1 MPGIQRQRHEIAVRI
16 VAARAL
22 MPISPPTLHFAWS
35 KFSMLQLKSKRTP
48 PCSSPLRSG
57 TILKVQLLGAL
68 LMTLALSPAKAAQ
81 PPSPSPLAFHG
92 KLDNGLEVVVVPDRR
107 APVVTHMVWYK
118 VGAADEPQG
127 KTGIAH
133 FLEHLM
139 FKGTEK
145 IPPGEFSK
153 IVARLGGQDNA
164 FTSQDI
170 TSYFQRVAK
179 EKLPQIMDMEADR
192 MANLSLDEKNV
203 LTERKVILEERRSR
217 VDNDPGSLL
226 QEQIMAALYV
236 AHPYHNPVIGWENE
250 MRKLSR
256 ADALAF
262 YKRFYAP
269 NNAILVVTGDVEPE
283 EVMALAKETYGKIPA
298 NPEAGSPRVRP
309 AEPEPLAERRVIFRD
324 GRVGKATFE
333 RYYVTPSGTT
343 GAEGEA
349 EALQILARV
358 IGSSAT
364 SRVYNTLVRD
374 EKKAS
379 SASAWYSGI
388 ALDTGRFGFYAI
400 AAGDTKLEDIEA
412 SIDRVIGEVI
422 RNGITQEELERAR
435 TGEIANLIYASDSQQ
450 SLAHTYG
457 WNLATGRTIAD
468 IETRQDRLRAVTR
481 EQVQAVASK
490 YLDRKRSVTGYL
502 IPVASQL
509 AKVQPHA
516 ASETGTFH

>member
-1 MPGIQRQRHEIAVRI
+1 
-16 VAARAL
+16 
-22 MPISPPTLHFAWS
+22 
-35 KFSMLQLKSKRTP
+35 
-48 PCSSPLRSG
+48 
-57 TILKVQLLGAL
+57 
-68 LMTLALSPAKAAQ
+68 MTLALSPAKAAQ
-81 PPSPSPLAFHG
+81 TPSPSHLAFHG
-92 KLDNGLEVVVVPDRR
+92 KLANGLEVVVVPDRR

-145 IPPGEFSK
+145 VPPGEFSK

-170 TSYFQRVAK
+170 TAYFQRVAK
-179 EKLPQIMDMEADR
+179 EKLPQVMEMEADR
-192 MANLSLDEKNV
+192 MSNLRLDEKDV

-217 VDNDPGSLL
+217 VDNDPAALL

-236 AHPYHNPVIGWENE
+236 AHPYHNPVIGWEPE

-269 NNAILVVTGDVEPE
+269 NNAILVVTGDVEPD

-298 NPEAGSPRVRP
+298 NPEVGGPRVRP
-309 AEPEPLAERRVIFRD
+309 AEPAPFTERRVIMRD
-324 GRVGKATFE
+324 GRAGQATFE
-333 RYYVTPSGTT
+333 RYYLTPSATT
-343 GAEGEA
+343 AAKGEA
-349 EALQILARV
+349 EALQILARI
-358 IGSSAT
+358 IGSSST
-364 SRVYNTLVRD
+364 SRVYNALVRD

-379 SASAWYSGI
+379 SASAFYSGT

-400 AAGDTKLEDIEA
+400 AAGDTKLEDIET
-412 SIDRVIGEVI
+412 SIDRVINEVI
-422 RNGITQEELERAR
+422 RDGVTPEELERAK

-457 WNLATGRTIAD
+457 WSLATGRTIED
-468 IETRQDRLRAVTR
+468 VESRQERLKAVTR
-481 EQVQAVASK
+481 EQVQAVAAK

-502 IPVASQL
+502 IPVPSQL
-509 AKVQPHA
+509 AKVQPHIGSDS
-516 ASETGTFH
+516 ASYH

>member
-1 MPGIQRQRHEIAVRI
+1 
-16 VAARAL
+16 
-22 MPISPPTLHFAWS
+22 
-35 KFSMLQLKSKRTP
+35 
-48 PCSSPLRSG
+48 
-57 TILKVQLLGAL
+57 
-68 LMTLALSPAKAAQ
+68 MTLALSPAKAAG
-81 PPSPSPLAFHG
+81 PSPASNLAFHG
-92 KLDNGLEVVVVPDRR
+92 KLDNGLEVVVVPDTR

-127 KTGIAH
+127 RSGIAH

-179 EKLPQIMDMEADR
+179 EKLPQVMEMEADR
-192 MANLSLDEKNV
+192 MANLRLDEKDV

-217 VDNDPGSLL
+217 VDNDPGALL

-236 AHPYHNPVIGWENE
+236 AHPYHTPVIGWENE
-250 MRKLSR
+250 MRKLDR

-269 NNAILVVTGDVEPE
+269 NNAILVVTGDVQPE

-298 NPEAGSPRVRP
+298 NPEVGSPRVRP
-309 AEPEPLAERRVIFRD
+309 DEPAPIAERRVILRD
-324 GRVGKATFE
+324 DRAGKATLE
-333 RYYVTPSGTT
+333 RYYLVPSGST

-349 EALQILARV
+349 EALQVLARI

-364 SRVYNTLVRD
+364 SRIYNALVRD
-374 EKKAS
+374 EKIAS

-388 ALDTGRFGFYAI
+388 ALDTGRFGFYAV
-400 AAGDTKLEDIEA
+400 AAGDAKLEDIEV
-412 SIDRVIGEVI
+412 SMDRVIADVI
-422 RNGITQEELERAR
+422 QNGVTPEELERAK

-457 WNLATGRTIAD
+457 WSLATGRTIAD
-468 IETRQDRLRAVTR
+468 VETRQDRLKAVTR
-481 EQVQAVASK
+481 EQVQAVAAK

-502 IPVASQL
+502 IPIPSKV
-509 AKVQPHA
+509 AKVQPHVGGG
-516 ASETGTFH
+516 SGTFH

>member
-1 MPGIQRQRHEIAVRI
+1 
-16 VAARAL
+16 
-22 MPISPPTLHFAWS
+22 
-35 KFSMLQLKSKRTP
+35 
-48 PCSSPLRSG
+48 
-57 TILKVQLLGAL
+57 
-68 LMTLALSPAKAAQ
+68 MTLALSPAKAAQ
-81 PPSPSPLAFHG
+81 PPSPSNLAFHG

-118 VGAADEPQG
+118 AGAADEPLG

-139 FKGTEK
+139 FKGTAK

-179 EKLPQIMDMEADR
+179 EKLPQVMEMESDR
-192 MANLSLDEKNV
+192 MANLTLDEKNV

-269 NNAILVVTGDVEPE
+269 NNAILVVTGDVEPD

-298 NPEAGSPRVRP
+298 NPEAGAPRVRP
-309 AEPEPLAERRVIFRD
+309 AEPEPLAERRVILRD
-324 GRVGKATFE
+324 GRAGKATLE
-333 RYYVTPSGTT
+333 RYYITPSATT

-349 EALQILARV
+349 EALQILGRV

-364 SRVYNTLVRD
+364 SRVYNALVRD

-379 SASAWYSGI
+379 SASAWYSGT

-412 SIDRVIGEVI
+412 SLDRVIDEVI
-422 RNGITQEELERAR
+422 RNGITPEELERAK

-457 WNLATGRTIAD
+457 WNLATGRTIED
-468 IETRQDRLRAVTR
+468 VESRQQRLKAVTR
-481 EQVQAVASK
+481 EQVQAVAAK

-502 IPVASQL
+502 IPVPSQL
-509 AKVQPHA
+509 AKVQTHA
-516 ASETGTFH
+516 GSETGTFH

>member
-1 MPGIQRQRHEIAVRI
+1 
-16 VAARAL
+16 
-22 MPISPPTLHFAWS
+22 
-35 KFSMLQLKSKRTP
+35 
-48 PCSSPLRSG
+48 
-57 TILKVQLLGAL
+57 
-68 LMTLALSPAKAAQ
+68 MTLALSPAKAAE
-81 PPSPSPLAFHG
+81 PSPASNLAFHG
-92 KLDNGLEVVVVPDRR
+92 KLDNGLEVVVVPDTR

-127 KTGIAH
+127 RSGIAH

-179 EKLPQIMDMEADR
+179 EKLPQMMEMEADR
-192 MANLSLDEKNV
+192 MANLRLDEKDV

-217 VDNDPGSLL
+217 VDNDPGALL

-236 AHPYHNPVIGWENE
+236 AHPYHTPVIGWENE
-250 MRKLSR
+250 MRRLDR

-269 NNAILVVTGDVEPE
+269 NNAILVVTGDVQPE

-298 NPEAGSPRVRP
+298 NPEVGSPRVRP
-309 AEPEPLAERRVIFRD
+309 EEPAPLAERRVILRD
-324 GRVGKATFE
+324 DRAGKATLE
-333 RYYVTPSGTT
+333 RYYLVPSGTT
-343 GAEGEA
+343 ATKGEA
-349 EALQILARV
+349 EALQVLARI

-364 SRVYNTLVRD
+364 SRVYNALVRD
-374 EKKAS
+374 EKIAS

-388 ALDTGRFGFYAI
+388 ALDTGRFGFYAV
-400 AAGDTKLEDIEA
+400 AAGDAKLEDIEV
-412 SIDRVIGEVI
+412 SMDRVIADVI
-422 RNGITQEELERAR
+422 QNGVTPEELERAK

-457 WNLATGRTIAD
+457 WSLATGRTIAD
-468 IETRQDRLRAVTR
+468 VETRQDRLKAVTR
-481 EQVQAVASK
+481 EQVQAVAAK

-502 IPVASQL
+502 IPIASKV
-509 AKVQPHA
+509 AKVQPHVGGE
-516 ASETGTFH
+516 SGTFH

>member
-1 MPGIQRQRHEIAVRI
+1 
-16 VAARAL
+16 
-22 MPISPPTLHFAWS
+22 
-35 KFSMLQLKSKRTP
+35 
-48 PCSSPLRSG
+48 
-57 TILKVQLLGAL
+57 
-68 LMTLALSPAKAAQ
+68 MTLALSPAQAAQ
-81 PPSPSPLAFHG
+81 SPAPQKLAFHG

-107 APVVTHMVWYK
+107 APVVTHMVWYR

-127 KTGIAH
+127 KSGIAH

-179 EKLPQIMDMEADR
+179 EKLPQVMDMESDR
-192 MANLSLDEKNV
+192 MANLRLDEKEV

-226 QEQIMAALYV
+226 QEQMMAALYV
-236 AHPYHNPVIGWENE
+236 AHPYHTPVIGWETE
-250 MRKLSR
+250 IKKLNR

-269 NNAILVVTGDVEPE
+269 NNAILVVTGDVEPD
-283 EVMALAKETYGKIPA
+283 EVMALAKNTYGKIPA
-298 NPEAGSPRVRP
+298 NPEVGSPRLRP
-309 AEPEPLAERRVIFRD
+309 AEPAPLAERRVILRD

-333 RYYVTPSGTT
+333 RYYLTPSGTT
-343 GAEGEA
+343 APEGEEA
-349 EALQILARV
+349 ALQILARI
-358 IGSSAT
+358 IGTSST
-364 SRVYNTLVRD
+364 SRVYNALVRD

-379 SASAWYSGI
+379 SASAWYSGT
-388 ALDTGRFGFYAI
+388 ALDTGRFGFYAV

-412 SIDRVIGEVI
+412 SMDKVIGEVVK
-422 RNGITQEELERAR
+422 NGVTPEELERAK

-457 WNLATGRTIAD
+457 WSLATGRSVAD
-468 IETRQDRLRAVTR
+468 VESKQERLQAVTR
-481 EQVQAVASK
+481 EQVQAVAAK
-490 YLDRKRSVTGYL
+490 YLDRNRSVTGYL
-502 IPVASQL
+502 IPVPSQL

-516 ASETGTFH
+516 GDGGTFH

>member
-1 MPGIQRQRHEIAVRI
+1 
-16 VAARAL
+16 
-22 MPISPPTLHFAWS
+22 
-35 KFSMLQLKSKRTP
+35 
-48 PCSSPLRSG
+48 
-57 TILKVQLLGAL
+57 
-68 LMTLALSPAKAAQ
+68 MTLALSPAKAAQ
-81 PPSPSPLAFHG
+81 PPSPTNLAFHG

-139 FKGTEK
+139 FKGTNK

-179 EKLPQIMDMEADR
+179 EKLPQVMDMEADR
-192 MANLSLDEKNV
+192 MANLSLDENNV

-269 NNAILVVTGDVEPE
+269 NNAILVVTGDVEPD
-283 EVMALAKETYGKIPA
+283 EVMALARETYGKIPA
-298 NPEAGSPRVRP
+298 NPEAGAPRVRP
-309 AEPEPLAERRVIFRD
+309 AEPEPLAERRVILRD

-379 SASAWYSGI
+379 SASAWYSGT

-412 SIDRVIGEVI
+412 SIDRVIDEVV
-422 RNGITQEELERAR
+422 RNGITPEELERAR

-457 WNLATGRTIAD
+457 WSLATGRTIAD
-468 IETRQDRLRAVTR
+468 VETRQERLRAVTR
-481 EQVQAVASK
+481 EQVQAAASK

-502 IPVASQL
+502 IPVPSQL

-516 ASETGTFH
+516 GSETGTFH

>member
-1 MPGIQRQRHEIAVRI
+1 
-16 VAARAL
+16 
-22 MPISPPTLHFAWS
+22 
-35 KFSMLQLKSKRTP
+35 
-48 PCSSPLRSG
+48 
-57 TILKVQLLGAL
+57 
-68 LMTLALSPAKAAQ
+68 MTLALTPAQAAQ
-81 PPSPSPLAFHG
+81 PSPASNLAFHG
-92 KLDNGLEVVVVPDRR
+92 KLDNGLEVVVVPDTR
-107 APVVTHMVWYK
+107 APVVTHMVWYR

-127 KTGIAH
+127 KSGIAH

-145 IPPGEFSK
+145 VPPGEFSK

-164 FTSQDI
+164 FTAQDI

-179 EKLPQIMDMEADR
+179 EKLPQVMEMEADR
-192 MANLSLDEKNV
+192 MANLRLDEHEV
-203 LTERKVILEERRSR
+203 LTERKVIMEERRSR

-236 AHPYHNPVIGWENE
+236 AHPYHNPVIGWETE
-250 MRKLSR
+250 IRKLDR

-262 YKRFYAP
+262 YKKFYAP
-269 NNAILVVTGDVEPE
+269 NNAILVVTGDVQPE
-283 EVMALAKETYGKIPA
+283 EVMALAKDTYGKIPA
-298 NPEAGSPRVRP
+298 NPEVGGPRTRP
-309 AEPEPLAERRVIFRD
+309 AEPEPLAERRIILRD

-333 RYYVTPSGTT
+333 RYYLAPSAST

-349 EALQILARV
+349 EALQILARI

-388 ALDTGRFGFYAI
+388 ALDQSRFGFYAV
-400 AAGDTKLEDIEA
+400 AAGETKLEDIEA
-412 SIDRVIGEVI
+412 SMDRVIDEVI
-422 RNGITQEELERAR
+422 RNGVTAEELERAK

-468 IETRQDRLRAVTR
+468 VETRQDRLKAVTR
-481 EQVQAVASK
+481 ESVQAVAAK

-502 IPVASQL
+502 IPVPSQF
-509 AKVQPHA
+509 AKVQPHTA
-516 ASETGTFH
+516 GEPSSGTFH